1 MRFRPSYCL
10 AGASPLHFDVACLS
24 LVGSNIL
31 LSMVVQ
37 QQVVVL
43 EFLQEKMSARP
54 STLPSC
60 SIFLFNICTHIIYT
74 CAYIHTYT
82 YMSTCCSLLS
92 RVLLFVTPW
101 TASCQASLSFTVS
114 QNLFK
119 LRSIELVMP
128 SNHLMFCHHLLLPSI
143 FPRIRVFSNESALCI
158 RWPNYW
164 NFSFSISSSNKYSGL
179 TSFRID
185 WFDLPAVQW
194 TLKSL
199 LQHHSLKASVFR
211 CSHMYAKYTHT
222 YMSGR

>member
-1 MRFRPSYCL
+1 MRFCPSYCL

-37 QQVVVL
+37 QQVVIL

-92 RVLLFVTPW
+92 HVLLFVTPW

-114 QNLFK
+114 RNLFK
-119 LRSIELVMP
+119 LMSIELVIP
-128 SNHLMFCHHLLLPSI
+128 SKHLTFCHHLLLP
-143 FPRIRVFSNESALCI
+143 
-158 RWPNYW
+158 
-164 NFSFSISSSNKYSGL
+164 
-179 TSFRID
+179 
-185 WFDLPAVQW
+185 
-194 TLKSL
+194 
-199 LQHHSLKASVFR
+199 
-211 CSHMYAKYTHT
+211 
-222 YMSGR
+222 

>member
-1 MRFRPSYCL
+1 MRFCPSYCL

-37 QQVVVL
+37 QQVVIL
-43 EFLQEKMSARP
+43 EFLQEKMSAHP

-92 RVLLFVTPW
+92 HVLLFVTPW

-114 QNLFK
+114 QNLLK
-119 LRSIELVMP
+119 LMSIESAMP
-128 SNHLMFCHHLLLPSI
+128 SNHIILCHPLLLLPSI
-143 FPRIRVFSNESALCI
+143 FPSFRVFSLKSESALHI
-158 RWPNYW
+158 RWPEKRDQDKLICTQERACLI
-164 NFSFSISSSNKYSGL
+164 FCQTSS
-179 TSFRID
+179 T
-185 WFDLPAVQW
+185 AVW
-194 TLKSL
+194 
-199 LQHHSLKASVFR
+199 SV
-211 CSHMYAKYTHT
+211 TIT
-222 YMSGR
+222 VGVD